1 MLISVFNIGP
11 NSRILAVRS
20 LVCRTDAI
28 VLWNLSFCR
37 SISITSA
44 CLVTAQNGS
53 NRGTSIRQTGSVFR
67 SRAATLCQACKS
79 AYAFGSVKIV
89 TGVFSES
96 GMSRSLSCA
105 YWEFPVLTLR
115 NRSSRS
121 NTRNRSAVDAEVAP
135 RYERCLVG
143 GEEHDDSGNL
153 FGAAGTLELDV

>member
-1 MLISVFNIGP
+1 MLMSVFNIGP

-53 NRGTSIRQTGSVFR
+53 NRGASILQTGSAFR

-79 AYAFGSVKIV
+79 AYSFGLVKIV
-89 TGVFSES
+89 TGLFSES
-96 GMSRSLSCA
+96 DITVSQLYFC
-105 YWEFPVLTLR
+105 
-115 NRSSRS
+115 
-121 NTRNRSAVDAEVAP
+121 
-135 RYERCLVG
+135 VG
-143 GEEHDDSGNL
+143 YCQKYSI
-153 FGAAGTLELDV
+153 